1 MYYYNSAYEEVP
13 VGYAVAA
20 STLVGARLTMY
31 LLHTTRRSQE
41 ASMMRRRV
49 RVQLT
54 VSGSGSGQDSMC

>member
-13 VGYAVAA
+13 VCYAFAA

-31 LLHTTRRSQE
+31 LLHTTRRCQE
-41 ASMMRRRV
+41 ASMMRRV
-49 RVQLT
+49 RVPLT

>member
-13 VGYAVAA
+13 VCYAFAA

-41 ASMMRRRV
+41 TSMMRRRV